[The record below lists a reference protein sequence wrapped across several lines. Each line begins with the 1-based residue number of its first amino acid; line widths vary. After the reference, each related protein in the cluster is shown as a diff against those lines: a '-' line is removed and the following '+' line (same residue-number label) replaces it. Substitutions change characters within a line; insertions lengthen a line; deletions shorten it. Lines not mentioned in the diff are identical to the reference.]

1 MTNRPIRRHHQ
12 RFAGKRANSPNRSN
26 GIVRRPVPGD
36 RNSAAR
42 PRVPVNSGRVVTLPA
57 VRKTILITGA
67 SAGLGAEMARRFAAM
82 GRDLALC
89 ARRADRLD
97 ALRAEL
103 TAADPGIRVATR
115 ALDVT
120 DHDAVFDVVR
130 SFAEELGGLDR
141 VVVNAG
147 IGKGRPIGTGGFHAN
162 RRTAE
167 TNFVAALAQ
176 CEAAMEVFYRQGHG
190 HLVLISSVSA
200 VRGMPGSMTTY
211 AATKAAVSSLAEG
224 LRADTLGTPIAVSAI
239 LPGYI
244 RSEMNPEQRAP
255 LLVDTAVGVR
265 AMVRAIEREVADACV
280 PAWPW
285 RVLAPVI
292 RHAPLRL
299 IKRAL

>member
-1 MTNRPIRRHHQ
+1 M
-12 RFAGKRANSPNRSN
+12 
-26 GIVRRPVPGD
+26 
-36 RNSAAR
+36 
-42 PRVPVNSGRVVTLPA
+42 
-57 VRKTILITGA
+57 RKTILITGA
-67 SAGLGAEMARRFAAM
+67 SAGLGAEMARQFAAL

-89 ARRADRLD
+89 ARRTDQLD
-97 ALRAEL
+97 ELRREL
-103 TAADPGIRVATR
+103 LAAHPGIRVSTR
-115 ALDVT
+115 RLDVT
-120 DHDAVFDVVR
+120 DHDAVFEVFR
-130 SFAEELGGLDR
+130 SFDEEFGGGQGGESGGESGGLDR

-147 IGKGRPIGTGGFHAN
+147 IGKGRPVGTGGFHAN

-176 CEAAMEVFYRQGHG
+176 CEAAMELFYRRGRG

-200 VRGMPGSMTTY
+200 VRGMPKSMATY

-224 LRADTLGTPIAVSAI
+224 IRADTLGTPIEVSAI

-244 RSEMNPEQRAP
+244 RSEMNPEERAP

-265 AMVRAIEREVADACV
+265 AMVRAIEREVAEACV

-285 RVLAPVI
+285 RLIAPVL

-299 IKRAL
+299 VKRVL